1 MASAKSTATPHAF
14 RVFFNRQGEYHTA
27 LVDVFKLRPDGT
39 LDYSANTEL
48 QGFGFKVQADR
59 TTTTFYAWESEGN
72 FLSST
77 DGDRISMRQAERMV
91 RVLKRV
97 NKKLAD
103 LETRFGPV
111 ADFAEHIARCAD
123 ALGIT
128 TAREKRDT
136 YGSTWDAENY
146 RIYSIPELV
155 SKIRAE
161 QADWT
166 RVNTKQEV
174 A

>member
-1 MASAKSTATPHAF
+1 MASPKSTATPHAF
-14 RVFFNRQGEYHTA
+14 RIFFNRDHEYHT
-27 LVDVFKLRPDGT
+27 LCVDVFALREDGT
-39 LDYSANTEL
+39 LNYSRDTEL
-48 QGFGFKVQADR
+48 AGFGFKVQADR
-59 TTTTFYAWESEGN
+59 TTTTFYAWMPEGQFLES
-72 FLSST
+72 
-77 DGDRISMRQAERMV
+77 DRVSLRDATRMV
-91 RVLKRV
+91 KVLTRV

-111 ADFAEHIARCAD
+111 TDFAEHVARCAD

-128 TAREKRDT
+128 TAREKRDAD
-136 YGSTWDAENY
+136 GSSWDRENY
-146 RIYSIPELV
+146 QTYTIPELV

-166 RVNTKQEV
+166 RLQQKTEM

>member
-1 MASAKSTATPHAF
+1 MASPKSTATPHAF
-14 RVFFNRQGEYHTA
+14 RVYFNRQGEYHTL
-27 LVDVFKLRPDGT
+27 LVDVFALREDGT
-39 LDYSANTEL
+39 LNYSRDTEL
-48 QGFGFKVQADR
+48 HGFGFKVQADR
-59 TTTTFYAWESEGN
+59 TKTDFYAWESAGN
-72 FLSST
+72 FLA
-77 DGDRISMRQAERMV
+77 DGDRVSLRDAERMV
-91 RVLKRV
+91 KVLKRV
-97 NKKLAD
+97 NRKLAD

-128 TAREKRDT
+128 TAREKRDVH
-136 YGSTWDAENY
+136 GSTWDNENY
-146 RIYSIPELV
+146 RTYTIPELV

-166 RVNTKQEV
+166 RLQQKAEV